1 MFIKH
6 LSLSNFRNYRTAEVS
21 FQPGITL
28 FLGPNGQG
36 KTNLVEAIRYL
47 SSLNSHR
54 VSGYQ
59 ALIRRNSEGI
69 QEQSALVRAL
79 ASHQD
84 RDVMLELE
92 LNSSSQNKAR
102 VNKSDVSRVRDI
114 LGYVSTVTFSPEDL
128 DIVRRDPSERRAF
141 IDELIVQVW
150 PRFAGVYADYERVL
164 KQRNSLLK
172 SARATGTSG
181 SALSTLDA
189 WDSSLVK
196 YGAEIIAARM
206 DLVRRI
212 QPHLFAAYQSIAKTN
227 NEPKISVKSSISA
240 AGLVEDDEIFGEA
253 ANATEN
259 AGFAELP
266 SDRAE
271 LEEMFHVKL
280 SQVRPKELERG
291 ITLVGP
297 QRDDLVLSLG
307 SLPVKGFA
315 SHGESISYALALRLA
330 SIELLRAETRTGDP
344 ILILDDVFAELDEGR
359 RDRLAELIGKNE
371 QVFITAADMAD
382 VPVSLAMRQYDVLA
396 GEVVVHDR

>member
-28 FLGPNGQG
+28 LIGPNGQG

-54 VSGYQ
+54 VAGYQ
-59 ALIRRNSEGI
+59 ALIRREADGT
-69 QEQSALVRAL
+69 QESSALVRTL

-92 LNSSSQNKAR
+92 LNASSQNKAR
-102 VNKSDVSRVRDI
+102 INKSDVPRVRDI
-114 LGYVSTVTFSPEDL
+114 LGYVNSVTFSPEDL
-128 DIVRRDPSERRAF
+128 DIVRRDPSERRQF
-141 IDELIVQVW
+141 IDELVVQVW

-172 SARATGTSG
+172 SARATGTTGAS
-181 SALSTLDA
+181 LSTLDA
-189 WDSSLVK
+189 WDASLVK
-196 YGAEIIAARM
+196 YGSEIIAARL
-206 DLVRRI
+206 DLVKRL
-212 QPHLFAAYQSIAKTN
+212 QPHVFAAYQAIALAN
-227 NEPKISVKSSISA
+227 NEPKISVKSSILA
-240 AGLVEDDEIFGEA
+240 AGFMDDDDFGAEA
-253 ANATEN
+253 ANAAGT

-271 LEEMFHVKL
+271 LEELFHVKL
-280 SQVRPKELERG
+280 AEVRSKELERG
-291 ITLVGP
+291 LTLVGP
-297 QRDDLVLSLG
+297 QRDDLVLTLG
-307 SLPVKGFA
+307 TLPVKGFA

-330 SIELLRAETRTGDP
+330 SIELLRAETRSGDP

-359 RDRLAELIGKNE
+359 RDRLAQLISGNE

-382 VPVSLAMRQYDVLA
+382 VPAGLKMTQFDVLA
-396 GEVVVHDR
+396 GVVQAHD

>member
-28 FLGPNGQG
+28 LIGPNGQG

-54 VSGYQ
+54 VAGYQ
-59 ALIRRNSEGI
+59 ALIRREADGT
-69 QEQSALVRAL
+69 QESSALVRAL

-92 LNSSSQNKAR
+92 LNASSQNKAR
-102 VNKSDVSRVRDI
+102 INKSDVTRVRDI
-114 LGYVSTVTFSPEDL
+114 LGYVNSVTFSPEDL
-128 DIVRRDPSERRAF
+128 DIVRRDPSERRQF
-141 IDELIVQVW
+141 IDELVVQVW

-172 SARATGTSG
+172 SARATGTTGAS
-181 SALSTLDA
+181 LSTLDA
-189 WDSSLVK
+189 WDASLVK
-196 YGAEIIAARM
+196 YGSEIIAARL
-206 DLVRRI
+206 DLVKRL
-212 QPHLFAAYQSIAKTN
+212 QPHVFAAYQAIALAN
-227 NEPKISVKSSISA
+227 NEPKIAVKSSILA
-240 AGLVEDDEIFGEA
+240 AGFMDDEDFGAEA
-253 ANATEN
+253 ANAAGT

-271 LEEMFHVKL
+271 LEELFHVKL
-280 SQVRPKELERG
+280 AEVRSKELERG
-291 ITLVGP
+291 LTLVGP
-297 QRDDLVLSLG
+297 QRDDLVLTLG
-307 SLPVKGFA
+307 TLPVKGFA

-330 SIELLRAETRTGDP
+330 SIELLRAETRSGDP

-359 RDRLAELIGKNE
+359 RDRLAQLISGNE

-382 VPVSLAMRQYDVLA
+382 VPAGLKMTQFDVLA
-396 GEVVVHDR
+396 GVVQAHD

>member
-28 FLGPNGQG
+28 LIGPNGQG

-54 VSGYQ
+54 VAGYQ
-59 ALIRRNSEGI
+59 ALIRREADGT
-69 QEQSALVRAL
+69 QESSALVRAL

-92 LNSSSQNKAR
+92 LNASSQNKAR
-102 VNKSDVSRVRDI
+102 INKSVVPRVREI
-114 LGYVSTVTFSPEDL
+114 LGYVNSVTFSPEDL
-128 DIVRRDPSERRAF
+128 DIVRRDPSERRQF
-141 IDELIVQVW
+141 IDELVVQVW

-172 SARATGTSG
+172 SARATGTTGAS
-181 SALSTLDA
+181 LSTLDA
-189 WDSSLVK
+189 WDASLVK
-196 YGAEIIAARM
+196 YGAEIIAARL
-206 DLVRRI
+206 DLVKRL
-212 QPHLFAAYQSIAKTN
+212 QPHVFAAYQAIALAN
-227 NEPKISVKSSISA
+227 NEPKIAVKSSILAS
-240 AGLVEDDEIFGEA
+240 GFMEDDEFGFEA
-253 ANATEN
+253 ANA
-259 AGFAELP
+259 AGTAAFAELP

-271 LEEMFHVKL
+271 LEELFHVKL
-280 SQVRPKELERG
+280 AEVRSKELERG
-291 ITLVGP
+291 LTLVGP
-297 QRDDLVLSLG
+297 QRDDLVLTLG
-307 SLPVKGFA
+307 TLPVKGFA

-330 SIELLRAETRTGDP
+330 SIELLRAETRSGDP

-359 RDRLAELIGKNE
+359 RDRLAQLISGNE

-382 VPVSLAMRQYDVLA
+382 VPAGLKMTQFDVLA
-396 GEVVVHDR
+396 GVVQAHD

>member
-28 FLGPNGQG
+28 LIGPNGQG

-54 VSGYQ
+54 VAGYQ
-59 ALIRRNSEGI
+59 ALIRREADGT
-69 QEQSALVRAL
+69 QESSALVRAL

-92 LNSSSQNKAR
+92 LNASSQNKAR
-102 VNKSDVSRVRDI
+102 INKSDVPRVRDI
-114 LGYVSTVTFSPEDL
+114 LGYVNSVTFSPEDL
-128 DIVRRDPSERRAF
+128 DIVRRDPSERRQF
-141 IDELIVQVW
+141 IDELVVQVW

-172 SARATGTSG
+172 SARATGTTGAS
-181 SALSTLDA
+181 LSTLDA
-189 WDSSLVK
+189 WDASLVK
-196 YGAEIIAARM
+196 YGSEIIAARL
-206 DLVRRI
+206 DLVKRL
-212 QPHLFAAYQSIAKTN
+212 QPHVFAAYQAIALAN
-227 NEPKISVKSSISA
+227 NEPKIAVKSSILT
-240 AGLVEDDEIFGEA
+240 AGFMDDDDFGAEA
-253 ANATEN
+253 ANAAGT

-271 LEEMFHVKL
+271 LEELFHVKL
-280 SQVRPKELERG
+280 AEVRSKELERG
-291 ITLVGP
+291 LTLVGP
-297 QRDDLVLSLG
+297 QRDDLVLTLG
-307 SLPVKGFA
+307 TLPVKGFA

-330 SIELLRAETRTGDP
+330 SIELLRAETRSGDP

-359 RDRLAELIGKNE
+359 RDRLAQLISGNE

-382 VPVSLAMRQYDVLA
+382 VPAGLKMTQFDVLA
-396 GEVVVHDR
+396 GVVQAHD

>member
-28 FLGPNGQG
+28 LIGPNGQG

-54 VSGYQ
+54 VAGYQ
-59 ALIRRNSEGI
+59 ALIRRHADGT
-69 QEQSALVRAL
+69 QESSALVRAL

-92 LNSSSQNKAR
+92 LNASSQNKAR
-102 VNKSDVSRVRDI
+102 INKSDVPRVRDI
-114 LGYVSTVTFSPEDL
+114 LGYVNSVTFSPEDL
-128 DIVRRDPSERRAF
+128 DIVRRDPSERRQF
-141 IDELIVQVW
+141 IDELVVQVW

-172 SARATGTSG
+172 SARATGTTGAS
-181 SALSTLDA
+181 LSTLDA
-189 WDSSLVK
+189 WDASLVK
-196 YGAEIIAARM
+196 YGAEIIAARL
-206 DLVRRI
+206 DLVKRL
-212 QPHLFAAYQSIAKTN
+212 QPHVFSAYQAIALAN
-227 NEPKISVKSSISA
+227 NEPKIAVKSSILA
-240 AGLVEDDEIFGEA
+240 AGFMDDDDFGVEA
-253 ANATEN
+253 ANAAGN

-266 SDRAE
+266 SDRAQ
-271 LEEMFHVKL
+271 LEELFHVKL
-280 SQVRPKELERG
+280 ADVRAKELERG
-291 ITLVGP
+291 LTLVGP
-297 QRDDLVLSLG
+297 QRDDLVLTLG
-307 SLPVKGFA
+307 TLPVKGFA

-330 SIELLRAETRTGDP
+330 SIELLRAETRSGDP

-359 RDRLAELIGKNE
+359 RDRLAQLISGNE

-382 VPVSLAMRQYDVLA
+382 VPAGLKMTQFDVLA
-396 GEVVVHDR
+396 GVVQAHD

>member
-28 FLGPNGQG
+28 LIGPNGQG

-54 VSGYQ
+54 VAGYQ
-59 ALIRRNSEGI
+59 ALIRREADGT
-69 QEQSALVRAL
+69 QESSALVRAL

-92 LNSSSQNKAR
+92 LNASSQNKAR
-102 VNKSDVSRVRDI
+102 INKSDVPRVRDI
-114 LGYVSTVTFSPEDL
+114 LGYVNSVTFSPEDL
-128 DIVRRDPSERRAF
+128 DIVRRDPSERRQF
-141 IDELIVQVW
+141 IDELVVQVW

-172 SARATGTSG
+172 SARATGTTGAS
-181 SALSTLDA
+181 LSTLDA
-189 WDSSLVK
+189 WDASLVK
-196 YGAEIIAARM
+196 YGSEIIAARL
-206 DLVRRI
+206 DLVKRL
-212 QPHLFAAYQSIAKTN
+212 QPHVFAAYQAIALAN
-227 NEPKISVKSSISA
+227 NEPKMAVKSSILA
-240 AGLVEDDEIFGEA
+240 AGFMDDDDFGAEA
-253 ANATEN
+253 ANAAGT

-266 SDRAE
+266 SDRAA
-271 LEEMFHVKL
+271 LEELFHVKL
-280 SQVRPKELERG
+280 AEVRSKELERG
-291 ITLVGP
+291 LTLVGP
-297 QRDDLVLSLG
+297 QRDDLVLTLG
-307 SLPVKGFA
+307 TLPVKGFA

-330 SIELLRAETRTGDP
+330 SIELLRAETRSGDP

-359 RDRLAELIGKNE
+359 RDRLAQLISGNE

-382 VPVSLAMRQYDVLA
+382 VPAGLKMTQFDVLA
-396 GEVVVHDR
+396 GVVQAHD